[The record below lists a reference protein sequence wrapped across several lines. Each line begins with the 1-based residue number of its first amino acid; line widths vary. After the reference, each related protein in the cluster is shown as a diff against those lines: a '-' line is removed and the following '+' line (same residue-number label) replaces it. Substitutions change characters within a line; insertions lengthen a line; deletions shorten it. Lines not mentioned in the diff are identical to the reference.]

1 MRTAPERGVFT
12 CVVQHIPSMTWKI
25 EQKKMAK
32 FANGNNS
39 IREGKMRANYEELQM
54 AHTIMG
60 DWAIKYQAKSEYLQT
75 LQADM

>member
-1 MRTAPERGVFT
+1 
-12 CVVQHIPSMTWKI
+12 
-25 EQKKMAK
+25 MAK

-54 AHTIMG
+54 VHTIMG

>member
-12 CVVQHIPSMTWKI
+12 CVVQHIPSMTCKI

-54 AHTIMG
+54 VHTIMG